1 MTNFVITPN
10 TITVLVG
17 EEISYSLNCTYELDS
32 NTINTVAMT
41 ITDSDDVDV
50 TSTYGGGTSNADGI
64 VTFGV
69 KGDAAGT
76 YSVSIVV
83 TSVETLPD
91 GTPEQFKAVII
102 LVVEST

>member
-17 EEISYSLNCTYELDS
+17 EEVSYNLNCTYELGT
-32 NTINTVAMT
+32 NTINTVSMT
-41 ITDSDDVDV
+41 ITDSDDSDV

-69 KGDAAGT
+69 KGVAAGT

-83 TSVETLPD
+83 TCVETLPD
-91 GTPEQFKAVII
+91 GTAEQFNAVIT
-102 LVVEST
+102 LKVE